1 MDRINSQIP
10 GRTVAASAIHI
21 GAAAITATLMLLF
34 APAVSADELIC
45 EVLRDDSPQRYLI
58 NIDDRRSTVTVV
70 DADDP
75 NQPYPLTVGELTP
88 DRVQF
93 AFNGMR
99 MDAAK
104 FVRQGKLVTM
114 SLTTHADALLDR
126 STNTLVEIGYVT
138 DDKGAILSL
147 EDLRAMQAEE
157 EDWVLKRKSGPS
169 HHPMFWLFLEVATYR
184 YEGSCRVAPPHQVE

>member
-1 MDRINSQIP
+1 MDRISSPMP
-10 GRTVAASAIHI
+10 GGPVAESALNVW
-21 GAAAITATLMLLF
+21 AAALAATLMLFF
-34 APAVSADELIC
+34 APAVSADDLIC
-45 EVLRDDSPQRYLI
+45 EVSRDGSPQRYLV

-99 MDAAK
+99 TDAAK

-114 SLTTHADALLDR
+114 SLTVHADVLLDR
-126 STNTLVEIGYVT
+126 STNTMVEIGYVT
-138 DDKGAILSL
+138 DDKGEILSL

-157 EDWVLKRKSGPS
+157 EDWVLRRKSGPS

-184 YEGSCRVAPPHQVE
+184 YEGSCRVAQPHPGD